1 VLHIRISAANA
12 KVYLRTLEYGDAAA
26 IAANANDKE
35 IAESISDEGTF
46 PHPYSEEDAL
56 SFIKRASEEASSGIG
71 LHMGICSAETGEIV
85 GAIGLSYINMR
96 SKKSEVGF
104 WIGRRFWGKGY
115 GKDALR
121 LMLAFGFARLGLNRI
136 YGIAFASNERS
147 IRMMKSVGMKEE
159 ARLKEDGIKNGSL
172 VDNVQL
178 AILSREFALQ
188 DLSIS

>member
-1 VLHIRISAANA
+1 MHIRISAADA

-56 SFIKRASEEASSGIG
+56 SFIKRASEEAASGIG
-71 LHMGICSAETGEIV
+71 LHMGIFCVETDELV

-104 WIGRRFWGKGY
+104 WIGRKFWGRGY

-147 IRMMKSVGMKEE
+147 IRMMQSVGMKEE
-159 ARLKEDGIKNGSL
+159 ARLRENGIKDGSL
-172 VDNVQL
+172 VDDVLL
-178 AILSREFALQ
+178 AVLSKEFAQQ
-188 DLSIS
+188 DMSIS